1 MSFLT
6 NPKRRRA
13 PDGTLTLR
21 GARVTIHGRFLRAA
35 ALGAGVEKDSHDI
48 SHLRWVMSGAAPVPV
63 PLIKA
68 YEAMGIEIHQVY
80 GLTETCG
87 PDCLISP
94 DDALTRV
101 GSTGKTFFHT
111 EARVV
116 NEQGND
122 CGPDEPVVCLP
133 EPILPH
139 LLSLEGR

>member
-1 MSFLT
+1 MKIWEVFAEEKIT
-6 NPKRRRA
+6 V
-13 PDGTLTLR
+13 TL
-21 GARVTIHGRFLRAA
+21 
-35 ALGAGVEKDSHDI
+35 ALPAMLNFMLSTYNKDSHDI

-101 GSTGKTFFHT
+101 GSTGETFFHT